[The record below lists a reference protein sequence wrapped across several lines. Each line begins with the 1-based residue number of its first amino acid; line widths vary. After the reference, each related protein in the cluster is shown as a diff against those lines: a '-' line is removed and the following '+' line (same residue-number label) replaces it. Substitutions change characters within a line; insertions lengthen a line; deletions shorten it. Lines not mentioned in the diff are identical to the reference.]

1 MRINIQYKITA
12 VFCVILALVF
22 TGVFLYLDSVLKENT
37 YSRIRNALLKETLL
51 VRMFLEKDFPGYP
64 RLKETD
70 KIVDRAGDAID
81 SRVTI
86 IGLDGTVLGD
96 SDLDG
101 EDLARVENHLYRP
114 EVQEALRGEVGESVR
129 FSTTVKRNMLY
140 VATTFGRAG
149 PEGVVRLSIS
159 LADVDAVSN
168 QLKKILFV
176 SLSVAFFLTMLASF
190 VASFFISRP
199 LKEMAGAAGRIA
211 QGDFSRRITVRTN
224 DEVGDLA
231 RAFTNMAEQVK
242 SRMDEIIRGRS
253 RFEAVLLSMFDGV
266 MVVDAR
272 GRILLMNPTLM
283 QELAVR
289 EDPAGKKPIEVLRN
303 VEIQEIA
310 DNVLEMKEAVE
321 TREISMLL
329 PDEKIL
335 LVHATPMIREGSVEG
350 AVFVFHD
357 MTDLRR
363 LENIRR
369 DFVANVSHELRT
381 PAASIK
387 GYAETLLDGAMK
399 DERHAEEFI
408 RIIQADSDRLA
419 QLVEDLLDLS
429 KIESGKLTLKLA
441 PCSVGD
447 TAAKVMRQL
456 GKQAEAKRINM
467 KEDVQQGLPDIMA
480 DETLI
485 SQVLFNLIDNAI
497 KYTPDGGRVEVRA
510 RDAGDFVRV
519 DVEDTGVGIMEK
531 DLPRIFER
539 FYRVD
544 KARSR
549 QMGGTGLGL
558 SIVKHIVQEHGGE
571 VSVQSVPA
579 KGSIFSFTI
588 PKA

>member
-1 MRINIQYKITA
+1 
-12 VFCVILALVF
+12 
-22 TGVFLYLDSVLKENT
+22 
-37 YSRIRNALLKETLL
+37 
-51 VRMFLEKDFPGYP
+51 
-64 RLKETD
+64 
-70 KIVDRAGDAID
+70 
-81 SRVTI
+81 
-86 IGLDGTVLGD
+86 
-96 SDLDG
+96 
-101 EDLARVENHLYRP
+101 
-114 EVQEALRGEVGESVR
+114 
-129 FSTTVKRNMLY
+129 
-140 VATTFGRAG
+140 
-149 PEGVVRLSIS
+149 
-159 LADVDAVSN
+159 
-168 QLKKILFV
+168 
-176 SLSVAFFLTMLASF
+176 
-190 VASFFISRP
+190 
-199 LKEMAGAAGRIA
+199 
-211 QGDFSRRITVRTN
+211 
-224 DEVGDLA
+224 
-231 RAFTNMAEQVK
+231 
-242 SRMDEIIRGRS
+242 
-253 RFEAVLLSMFDGV
+253 
-266 MVVDAR
+266 
-272 GRILLMNPTLM
+272 MNPTLM
-283 QELAVR
+283 QELMVR

-335 LVHATPMIREGSVEG
+335 MVHATPMIREGSVDG

-357 MTDLRR
+357 MTELRR
-363 LENIRR
+363 LENIRK

-381 PAASIK
+381 PVANIK

-441 PCSVGD
+441 PRSVGN
-447 TAAKVMRQL
+447 TAARVMRQL
-456 GKQAEAKRINM
+456 GKQAEAKKINM
-467 KEDVQQGLPDIMA
+467 KEDIRQGLPDVMA

-497 KYTPDGGRVEVRA
+497 KYTPDGGRIEVRA

-571 VSVQSVPA
+571 VSVQSVPG
-579 KGSIFSFTI
+579 KGSVFSFTI